1 LTQEL
6 SLSSRNQEL
15 MQMIIN
21 EDELPSLVSELELL
35 EENMTLKI

>member
-1 LTQEL
+1 
-6 SLSSRNQEL
+6 
-15 MQMIIN
+15 MIIN